1 MVSISQTRT
10 EIQLSTTEGNT
21 RLDSNSR
28 NFIKAIQNSAYFRD
42 FTLNFGDNVNLIA
55 VNINID
61 KSNPREFLLNIKLL
75 NPLPGN
81 IETGTKLTIVED
93 ITEPIVMTYNLGT
106 APIEDTSIPLKGPNF
121 KIDTR
126 LNAGVPSAFKS
137 YNDIL
142 STSTTSSYQKL
153 ISKLEGYEIPEID
166 Y

>member
-1 MVSISQTRT
+1 
-10 EIQLSTTEGNT
+10 
-21 RLDSNSR
+21 
-28 NFIKAIQNSAYFRD
+28 
-42 FTLNFGDNVNLIA
+42 
-55 VNINID
+55 
-61 KSNPREFLLNIKLL
+61 
-75 NPLPGN
+75 
-81 IETGTKLTIVED
+81 
-93 ITEPIVMTYNLGT
+93 MTYNLGT

-166 Y
+166 YSYIRPVHSASIDFEQITPSHFENFVHFGSAVELLKNFEYKLKLIELYDKQFLNYIQYLVILHLQQ